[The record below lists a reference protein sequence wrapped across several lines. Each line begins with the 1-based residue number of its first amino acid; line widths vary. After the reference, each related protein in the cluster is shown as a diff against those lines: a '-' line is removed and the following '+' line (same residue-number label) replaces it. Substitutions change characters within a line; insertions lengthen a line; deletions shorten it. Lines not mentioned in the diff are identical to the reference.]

1 MMIQRALLFLV
12 DQEAVLLMTL
22 HLSAPSSTHESVPIS
37 PRWCRILVSSRGPL
51 RVYGSG
57 RCYSIGV
64 PRTPGGT
71 DWSISDGETDTR
83 RWWREGGWIEIK
95 ARTVAISPA
104 NLSRSRLK
112 NDRSSSGFNMFISP
126 ERKGCGVGKRSSTLV
141 ECGPES
147 RGFPRGCVSTV
158 II

>member
-12 DQEAVLLMTL
+12 DQEAVPLMTL
-22 HLSAPSSTHESVPIS
+22 HLSAPSSTRETVPIS

-71 DWSISDGETDTR
+71 NRVNMCDGETDTR
-83 RWWREGGWIEIK
+83 RVVAWGWTGNKSTHGGDL
-95 ARTVAISPA
+95 AR
-104 NLSRSRLK
+104 
-112 NDRSSSGFNMFISP
+112 
-126 ERKGCGVGKRSSTLV
+126 
-141 ECGPES
+141 
-147 RGFPRGCVSTV
+147 
-158 II
+158 